1 MKNSQRK
8 IGKVGPLRL
17 GELVWRVPD
26 TFGPDFYRSKE
37 GGNMAKRKPICGVV
51 VYIHPRGR
59 FHMVEFAGRSGAARE
74 AFFGVDR

>member
-1 MKNSQRK
+1 MKTPQRK

-17 GELVWRVPD
+17 GESVWRVPD

-37 GGNMAKRKPICGVV
+37 GGNMAQRKPICGVV

-59 FHMVEFAGRSGAARE
+59 FHVVEFAGRSGAARE
-74 AFFGVDR
+74 AFWGLDR